1 MGTESL
7 PAMLTSASH
16 RTRDGL
22 LQQAEH
28 IVHYLRSPGT
38 YIRPVTTLTDGMAGI
53 QECIGIKFIQCHLA
67 MQKHIMMRE
76 PTRSP
81 SITITLRQINVQ
93 VHEVRVSKKDSE
105 PTKRTERQDRRGPRS
120 HDRRTRHGRSRS
132 RGDDITLPRRDSS
145 RRERIRRLRRAR
157 ADKYAGLAGEHADG
171 EGRDRAA
178 DDGGAP
184 AARGDQPGL
193 VVAEHELAQEGERV
207 CGLVERDEVPGVFE
221 EEVRPVALLVHDT
234 GEGPVV
240 GVPGRGGRF

>member
-1 MGTESL
+1 MHWYQIHTVSSRRAETYHDEGTDSQPL
-7 PAMLTSASH
+7 
-16 RTRDGL
+16 
-22 LQQAEH
+22 
-28 IVHYLRSPGT
+28 HYNN
-38 YIRPVTTLTDGMAGI
+38 
-53 QECIGIKFIQCHLA
+53 IGSNKCSKSTKL
-67 MQKHIMMRE
+67 
-76 PTRSP
+76 
-81 SITITLRQINVQ
+81 
-93 VHEVRVSKKDSE
+93 VSKKDSE

-132 RGDDITLPRRDSS
+132 RGDDIALPRRDSS
-145 RRERIRRLRRAR
+145 RRERIRRLRRTR

-240 GVPGRGGRF
+240 GVPGRGGRFREALDAAEGRVLGSVGL